1 MELEVRIHKA
11 EEGGYWAEVPSIP
24 GCMTQDDS
32 IRELFENIHEA
43 VEGCLLVKV
52 EGCLLVKEDMFYE
65 KLLSTTDN
73 FEFDMDK
80 CREYSDLLEKLLTDI
95 DAIKN
100 VDFALPLLSAEQRA

>member
-1 MELEVRIHKA
+1 
-11 EEGGYWAEVPSIP
+11 
-24 GCMTQDDS
+24 
-32 IRELFENIHEA
+32 
-43 VEGCLLVKV
+43 
-52 EGCLLVKEDMFYE
+52 MFYE

-80 CREYSDLLEKLLTDI
+80 CREYSDLLKKLLTDI